1 MNSYSSNGAWS
12 DFNDAEDQREF
23 ALIPH
28 KSIVKVIASIRPGGY
43 DDANHGWVG
52 GYATR
57 SDKTGAIYLNVKY
70 TIVEGQYAKRVI
82 FGLIGLHSPKG
93 PEWANIG
100 RSFLRAMLNSARGI
114 QPADVSQQAQNA
126 RRIRGFGD
134 LDGLTFAAKVEIEK
148 DQNNEERNVIKAV
161 IQPDHKEYASVMGG
175 TPIVQVAVSQTSAS
189 QTGQPGPNGF
199 SMPAWAK

>member
-1 MNSYSSNGAWS
+1 MNSYSSNAAWS

-43 DDANHGWVG
+43 DDANQGWVG

-114 QPADVSQQAQNA
+114 QPADNSQQAQNA

-134 LDGLTFAAKVEIEK
+134 LDGLTFVAKVEIEK

-161 IQPDHKEYASVMGG
+161 IQPDHKEYASAMGG
-175 TPIVQVAVSQTSAS
+175 VPIAQASVNSPSQS
-189 QTGQPGPNGF
+189 QTGQANSNGF

>member
-1 MNSYSSNGAWS
+1 MNSYSPNAAWS

-82 FGLIGLHSPKG
+82 FGLIGLHSSKG

-114 QPADVSQQAQNA
+114 HPADNSQQAQNA

-148 DQNNEERNVIKAV
+148 DQNYEERNVIKAV

-175 TPIVQVAVSQTSAS
+175 TPTAQAPVPQSSPTQAVQPSS
-189 QTGQPGPNGF
+189 NGF

>member
-1 MNSYSSNGAWS
+1 MGWSGASVRPRTWQECRDLACFIGGPNPALRDDQPYSQAHYDSVCA
-12 DFNDAEDQREF
+12 
-23 ALIPH
+23 ALGDPAVLDKYLLIFVD
-28 KSIVKVIASIRPGGY
+28 SI
-43 DDANHGWVG
+43 
-52 GYATR
+52 
-57 SDKTGAIYLNVKY
+57 
-70 TIVEGQYAKRVI
+70 KRVI
-82 FGLIGLHSPKG
+82 FGLIGLHSSKG

-100 RSFLRAMLNSARGI
+100 RSFLRAMLNSARGMH
-114 QPADVSQQAQNA
+114 PADNSQQAQNA

-175 TPIVQVAVSQTSAS
+175 TPTAQAPVPQSSPTQAVQPSS
-189 QTGQPGPNGF
+189 NGF